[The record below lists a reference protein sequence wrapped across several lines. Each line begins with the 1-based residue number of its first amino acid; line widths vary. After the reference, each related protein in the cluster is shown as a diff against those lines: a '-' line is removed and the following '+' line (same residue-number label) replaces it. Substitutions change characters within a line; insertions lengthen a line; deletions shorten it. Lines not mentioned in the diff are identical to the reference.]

1 MFSAVFALEL
11 DQHKSRVGRMA
22 ETTDDMV
29 ITFLRSAGVDIPVG
43 TSNLGGFE
51 TEVLVAACAT
61 CLNAIA
67 QQKGEVERLPVKLP
81 RNPGARFRACTAL
94 AAAITA
100 TGFDGEIGFN
110 QFLYPS
116 EKETRN
122 MLLFL
127 IDQMPKADG
136 DGEGDMGGLSVLS
149 FDEQLRQALV
159 RGLEQPW
166 APPAWSARKPIEPE
180 RASHLRTALAA
191 SALAAARKAERQAA
205 AEARLTGGKGGASNA
220 KEGGFGRAEW
230 VWPAVAGISIIG
242 SKGGLVAHAAM
253 FSHESSVA
261 TEAVS
266 SEAAATETA
275 AQRAERA
282 ERDKLLQVTK

>member
-1 MFSAVFALEL
+1 
-11 DQHKSRVGRMA
+11 MA

-43 TSNLGGFE
+43 TSNLGGFD

-67 QQKGEVERLPVKLP
+67 QEKGEVERLPVKLP

-136 DGEGDMGGLSVLS
+136 DGEGDMGGLSGLS
-149 FDEQLRQALV
+149 FDEQLRQALL

-166 APPAWSARKPIEPE
+166 APPAWSARKPIAPE
-180 RASHLRTALAA
+180 RASHLRAALAA

-205 AEARLTGGKGGASNA
+205 AEARLTGGKRGASDA
-220 KEGGFGRAEW
+220 KEGGFGSAEW
-230 VWPAVAGISIIG
+230 VWPAVPAISVSG
-242 SKGGLVAHAAM
+242 SMGGLVAHAAM

-282 ERDKLLQVTK
+282 EREKLLQVTK